1 MRNKLWFVY
10 LAVAAVATLGYFV
23 SGHVSYVI
31 NVIGLS
37 SPIMI
42 VVALRMWR
50 PERRLP
56 WVMFAL
62 GMFTFILGDVVSYNY
77 DKFNALAPSIFPL
90 DADGLTPFP
99 GWADA
104 LYLAVYVFLIAGVL
118 LLIHARDPNRDRAS
132 LVDALMLSLGVGT
145 ISWVILISPQ
155 AYAQDVPLAVKITS
169 MAYPVADLLLL
180 AAAFRLAVAAGRKP
194 TAFRLI
200 IGAIVTLFVTDALY
214 AWMNLYTASGYQ
226 PGSGYLEAGWIAFY
240 VLFGA
245 AALHPSM
252 RELSEPAPDV
262 ERKLTVGRLV
272 VLAGASLMAPA
283 LLAYEAAHGLDLDFP
298 ILIGA
303 TVLLFLLAIVRMWG
317 LMRSQQR
324 YVRHEQ
330 ALREAGMELVTATNR
345 DSIHVAAGRAVTTLV
360 GDDVAVWILEQQDV
374 AGELAVVAELGGDG
388 FDLGTTIQLA
398 ELDDWKRH
406 RLEGR
411 HGYQVSIGDS
421 QVARRFGV
429 PSAHA
434 SLYVAPLFMRDE
446 LRGLMVVSSIGE
458 LSRQETDSIGSLS
471 AQVALALESAALTED
486 LLIQQSQARF
496 ASLVAN
502 SSDVVMVIDPDTTIR
517 YASPS
522 AHRVLGFDPE
532 ELDGRRFA
540 ELIAPEDRTH
550 ALSFLT
556 TIADGEGH
564 VGLTEYRVQNRD
576 GSALYVETSRTNL
589 MHDPNVKGIVLNTR
603 DISERKQFEEQ
614 LSHQAFHDQITG
626 LANRALFQDRVM
638 HALERQSRDGKPVA
652 VLFMDLDDFKTVN
665 DSLGHAAGDQLLVEI
680 SSRLVG
686 RLRTADTAARLGGDE
701 FAVLLEDGGEEGM
714 TAADV
719 AGRILETFE
728 EPFLLDGTEVYTH
741 ASIGISV
748 AEPEAPPQDADEL
761 LRNAD
766 VAMYMAKEA
775 GKGRYQ
781 LFEPAMHDTAL
792 RRLELKAALQR
803 AIDHEE
809 FRLFYQ
815 PVMELPTGKIIG
827 VEALLRW
834 FHPDKGIVP
843 PLDFIPLAEE
853 TGLIVPI
860 GRWVLQEACRFASA
874 LVDRFP
880 SMRLDMAVNLSARQI
895 ARPEIVDEVREA
907 LATSELDPSRL
918 VLEITE
924 SVMIHDIDLAIARLR
939 ELKTLGV
946 QLAIDDFGTG
956 YSSLNYVRRF
966 PVDILKVDKSF
977 IDGVTEEGESS
988 ALTAAVIE
996 LASILNLKPV
1006 AEGIERADQ
1015 LERLIE
1021 MRCDLGQGF
1030 FFAKPLP
1037 ADELEVLMA
1046 DHAAMEA
1053 EADSLT
1059 HGAT

>member
-1 MRNKLWFVY
+1 MRNRLWFVY
-10 LAVAAVATLGYFV
+10 VAVAAVAMVGYFA
-23 SGHVSYVI
+23 SGHISFLI

-42 VVALRMWR
+42 LVALRIWR

-56 WVMFAL
+56 WIMFAL

-77 DKFNALAPSIFPL
+77 DKFHAIAPSIFPF

-104 LYLAVYVFLIAGVL
+104 FYLAVYVFLIAGVL

-132 LVDALMLSLGVGT
+132 LVDALMLSIGVGT

-155 AYAQDVPLAVKITS
+155 AYAQDVPLSVKVTS
-169 MAYPVADLLLL
+169 MAYPLADLILLG
-180 AAAFRLAVAAGRKP
+180 AAFRLAVGAGRKP
-194 TAFRLI
+194 PAFRLI
-200 IGAIVTLFVTDALY
+200 IAAIVTLFVTDALY

-252 RELSEPAPDV
+252 RELSEPASDAKS
-262 ERKLTVGRLV
+262 ELTRGRLV

-283 LLAYEAAHGLDLDFP
+283 LLAYESAHGLTLDFP

-303 TVLLFLLAIVRMWG
+303 TVLLFLLAVVRMWG

-330 ALREAGMELVTATNR
+330 ALREAGLELVTATNR
-345 DSIHVAAGRAVTTLV
+345 DSIHVAAGRAVVTLT
-360 GDDVAVWILEQQDV
+360 GDDVAVWIFEQQETS
-374 AGELAVVAELGGDG
+374 GELSLVAALGGDES
-388 FDLGTTIQLA
+388 DLGTTINLS
-398 ELDDWKRH
+398 ELDGWKRH

-411 HGYQVSIGDS
+411 HGYQVAVAES
-421 QVARRFGV
+421 QVATRFGV
-429 PSAHA
+429 PPTHT
-434 SLYVAPLFMRDE
+434 SLFVAPLFMRDE
-446 LRGLMVVSSIGE
+446 LRGLLVVSSVDE
-458 LSRQETDSIGSLS
+458 LSPQETDSIGSLS

-502 SSDVVMVIDPDTTIR
+502 SSDVVMVVDPDTTIT

-522 AHRVLGFDPE
+522 AHRVLGFDPD

-540 ELIAPEDRTH
+540 ELIVPEDRTH

-556 TIADGEGH
+556 TITDGEGH
-564 VGLTEYRVQNRD
+564 VGLTEYRVVNRD
-576 GSALYVETSRTNL
+576 GSALHVETSRTNL
-589 MHDPNVKGIVLNTR
+589 MHDPNVRGIVLNTR

-680 SSRLVG
+680 AGRLVG

-701 FAVLLEDGGEEGM
+701 FGVLLEDGGEEGM

-719 AGRILETFE
+719 AARILETFE

-748 AEPEAPPQDADEL
+748 AEPDAPAQDADEL

-853 TGLIVPI
+853 TGLIVQI
-860 GRWVLQEACRFASA
+860 GRWVLTEASRFAA
-874 LVDRFP
+874 ELVERFP
-880 SMRLDMAVNLSARQI
+880 TMQLDMAVNLSARQI
-895 ARPEIVDEVREA
+895 ARPEIVDEVRDA
-907 LATSELDPSRL
+907 LAASGLDPSRL

-939 ELKTLGV
+939 ELKKLGV

-996 LASILNLKPV
+996 LASILNLKQV

-1046 DHAAMEA
+1046 DHVAMEA

-1059 HGAT
+1059 GGAN